1 MFKVFKNLVISRK
14 LEHGE
19 GTTGGVGDNPRKSCS
34 GSQTEVFKNLLLEPF
49 LEQPGGIFPYGL
61 AECAGR
67 GGNHLEG
74 GQNISG
80 SVNPKRE
87 QKLAGN

>member
-1 MFKVFKNLVISRK
+1 MA
-14 LEHGE
+14 
-19 GTTGGVGDNPRKSCS
+19 DNPGKSCS

-49 LEQPGGIFPYGL
+49 LEQPGGKNLNGL
-61 AECAGR
+61 AECAGW

-80 SVNPKRE
+80 SVNQKKRAE
-87 QKLAGN
+87 AGWQLKL